1 MLRLDRILALLQS
14 KLIKI
19 VLVVTGLL
27 LCGSHTVSAQSTVF
41 NIPSTDVLSRGE
53 GYFEA
58 DFSAH
63 LSSYE
68 SGGYQ
73 LYGPRIVY
81 GLGKR
86 TEIGLNAFYTHSGT
100 AEPIEL
106 QPNFKWK
113 FLENKDNGLG
123 AAAGVLVFIPITER
137 SSSAS
142 RAQVYAVISKD
153 LKRTGGPRFTAG
165 AYGLIGLVEEG
176 TAKQGVLLGYEHPLG
191 KKLLLQAD
199 WSSGNND
206 FGYLSAGVGINLTT
220 NGALYIGYSVGNQG
234 RGNNYLGVF
243 YGISF

>member
-1 MLRLDRILALLQS
+1 M
-14 KLIKI
+14 
-19 VLVVTGLL
+19 
-27 LCGSHTVSAQSTVF
+27 SAQSTVF
-41 NIPSTDVLSRGE
+41 NIPSSDVLSRGE

-58 DFSAH
+58 NFTAH

-113 FLENKDNGLG
+113 FFEDQDRGLG
-123 AAAGVLVFIPITER
+123 AATGVMFFIPVTER
-137 SSSAS
+137 SSSTS
-142 RAQVYAVISKD
+142 SAQVYAVISKN
-153 LKRTGGPRFTAG
+153 LKGDDGPRFTGG
-165 AYGLIGLVEEG
+165 AYVLIGSVEEG
-176 TAKQGVLLGYEHPLG
+176 TTKQGVLLGYEQPLE
-191 KKLLLQAD
+191 KKFVLQVD

-206 FGYLSAGVGINLTT
+206 IGYVSAGAGINLT
-220 NGALYIGYSVGNQG
+220 ASSVLYVGYSVGNQG
-234 RGNNYLGVF
+234 RGNNYVGVF

>member
-1 MLRLDRILALLQS
+1 M
-14 KLIKI
+14 
-19 VLVVTGLL
+19 G
-27 LCGSHTVSAQSTVF
+27 GSDTVSAQSTVF
-41 NIPSTDVLSRGE
+41 NIPSSDVLSRGE

-58 DFSAH
+58 NFTAH

-68 SGGYQ
+68 SGSYQ

-113 FLENKDNGLG
+113 FFEDQDRGLG
-123 AAAGVLVFIPITER
+123 AATGVMFFIPVTER
-137 SSSAS
+137 SSSTS
-142 RAQVYAVISKD
+142 SAQVYAVISKN
-153 LKRTGGPRFTAG
+153 LKGDDGPRFTGG
-165 AYGLIGLVEEG
+165 AYVLIGSVEEG
-176 TAKQGVLLGYEHPLG
+176 TTKQGVLLGYEQPLE
-191 KKLLLQAD
+191 KKFVLQVD

-206 FGYLSAGVGINLTT
+206 IGYVSAGAGINLT
-220 NGALYIGYSVGNQG
+220 ASSVLYVGYSVGNQG
-234 RGNNYLGVF
+234 RGNNYVGVF

>member
-1 MLRLDRILALLQS
+1 M
-14 KLIKI
+14 
-19 VLVVTGLL
+19 
-27 LCGSHTVSAQSTVF
+27 SAQSTVF
-41 NIPSTDVLSRGE
+41 NIPSSDVLSRGE

-58 DFSAH
+58 NFTAH

-106 QPNFKWK
+106 QPNLKWK
-113 FLENKDNGLG
+113 FFEDQDRGLG
-123 AAAGVLVFIPITER
+123 AATGVMFFIPVTER
-137 SSSAS
+137 SSSTS
-142 RAQVYAVISKD
+142 SAQVYAVISKN
-153 LKRTGGPRFTAG
+153 LKGDDGPRFTGG
-165 AYGLIGLVEEG
+165 AYVLIGSVEEG
-176 TAKQGVLLGYEHPLG
+176 TTKQGVLLGYEQPLE
-191 KKLLLQAD
+191 KKFVLQVD

-206 FGYLSAGVGINLTT
+206 IGYVSAGAGINLT
-220 NGALYIGYSVGNQG
+220 ASSVLYVGYSVGNQG
-234 RGNNYLGVF
+234 RGNNYVGVF

>member
-1 MLRLDRILALLQS
+1 M
-14 KLIKI
+14 
-19 VLVVTGLL
+19 G
-27 LCGSHTVSAQSTVF
+27 GSDTVSAQSTVF
-41 NIPSTDVLSRGE
+41 NIPSSDVLSRGE

-58 DFSAH
+58 NFTAH

-68 SGGYQ
+68 SGSYQ

-113 FLENKDNGLG
+113 FFEDQDRGLG
-123 AAAGVLVFIPITER
+123 AATGVMFFIPVTER
-137 SSSAS
+137 SSSTS
-142 RAQVYAVISKD
+142 SAQVYAVISKN
-153 LKRTGGPRFTAG
+153 LKGDDGPRFTGG
-165 AYGLIGLVEEG
+165 AYVLIGSVEEG
-176 TAKQGVLLGYEHPLG
+176 TTKQGVLLGYEQPLE
-191 KKLLLQAD
+191 KKFVLQVD

-206 FGYLSAGVGINLTT
+206 FGYVSAGAGINLT
-220 NGALYIGYSVGNQG
+220 ASSVLYVGYSVGNQG
-234 RGNNYLGVF
+234 RGNNYVGVF